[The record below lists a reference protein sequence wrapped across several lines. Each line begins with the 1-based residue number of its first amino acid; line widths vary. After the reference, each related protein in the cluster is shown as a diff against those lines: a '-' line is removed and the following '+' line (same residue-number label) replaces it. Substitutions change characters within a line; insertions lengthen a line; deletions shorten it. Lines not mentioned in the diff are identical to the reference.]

1 MRNSA
6 KKFLIV
12 TIGWTVLSILVMLG
26 LFSLADKDW
35 LKPGQIGHGVA
46 AVIVP
51 HHLLVE
57 PYMEKFYVQLAD
69 VRHDWKRVV
78 IIGPNHFNYGTRA
91 VRSVLELKGV
101 DGHGEKFSINIDQEA
116 VRKLAAVG
124 AVNLEDKYFER
135 EHGIFVQDKFLDKY
149 FPEAKVVP
157 VIIKNGTSLAS
168 LQRLVEGLQSLND
181 GETLFLFSVDFSHYT
196 NEDFAVKNDQ
206 RTLGWLAAM
215 GGRDDAVQFAFLREN
230 AKSFDQVHAD
240 SVAVDSPES
249 LWILGKLAEKNHWKF
264 QLWARTSSASMAGM
278 KDPSQNTSH
287 IFGWLSE

>member
-6 KKFLIV
+6 KKFLIAA
-12 TIGWTVLSILVMLG
+12 IGWTALSALVVLG
-26 LFSLADKDW
+26 LFSLAHKDW
-35 LKPGQIGHGVA
+35 LKPGQIGQGVK

-57 PYMEKFYVQLAD
+57 PYIEKFYAQLVG
-69 VRHDWKRVV
+69 VRDDWKRVV
-78 IIGPNHFNYGTRA
+78 IISPNHFNYGTRA
-91 VRSVLELKGV
+91 VRSVLKLEGP
-101 DGHGEKFSINIDQEA
+101 DGHGENFSINIDQQA
-116 VRKLAAVG
+116 VSKLAAAG

-135 EHGIFVQDKFLDKY
+135 EHGILVQDKFLDKY
-149 FPEAKVVP
+149 FPNAKVVP

-168 LQRLVEGLQSLND
+168 LQRLAEGLQSLND

-215 GGRDDAVQFAFLREN
+215 SGRDDAAQLALLRKN
-230 AKSFDQVHAD
+230 AKSLDQVHAD

-249 LWILGKLAEKNHWKF
+249 LWILGKLAEKNIWKF